1 MVFIFFVKIVEPCRR
16 WWSVHV
22 EPCTLIIQ
30 FHYLFRLGK
39 YHGTH
44 MAQGM
49 AGEMGQGDQTAMSP
63 GKAHRKGCP
72 SNPHLSTP
80 KSSVAT
86 THLAY
91 NNLAQ
96 SLKMG

>member
-1 MVFIFFVKIVEPCRR
+1 
-16 WWSVHV
+16 
-22 EPCTLIIQ
+22 
-30 FHYLFRLGK
+30 
-39 YHGTH
+39 

-72 SNPHLSTP
+72 SNPHFSTP